1 MSEFIQFDALLQVVV
16 AGAIVGAGLPAL
28 FALGVRL
35 LATPATGVTVAVEGA
50 PSGTDAA
57 GPTTARPTGVRLAAA
72 VLCFATVLAAC
83 AVGIWFLAS
92 GGH

>member
-1 MSEFIQFDALLQVVV
+1 MSELIQFDALLQVLV
-16 AGAIVGAGLPAL
+16 AGALVGAGLPAL

-35 LATPATGVTVAVEGA
+35 LSAPAAAATLAVEGA
-50 PSGTDAA
+50 PSGTDA
-57 GPTTARPTGVRLAAA
+57 GPTAARPTGLRRAAA
-72 VLCFATVLAAC
+72 MLCFGVVLAAC

>member
-1 MSEFIQFDALLQVVV
+1 MSEFIQLDALLQVVV

-35 LATPATGVTVAVEGA
+35 LAPAGGAALAVEGA

-57 GPTTARPTGVRLAAA
+57 GPTTARPTGVRLAGA
-72 VLCFATVLAAC
+72 VVCFGAVVAAC

>member
-1 MSEFIQFDALLQVVV
+1 MSEFIHFDALLQVVV

-35 LATPATGVTVAVEGA
+35 LAPSQGAALAVEGA
-50 PSGTDAA
+50 PSGTEAD
-57 GPTTARPTGVRLAAA
+57 PTTARPTGLRLAAA
-72 VLCFATVLAAC
+72 VVCFGTVLAAC

>member
-16 AGAIVGAGLPAL
+16 AGILVGAGLPAL

-35 LATPATGVTVAVEGA
+35 LAAPAAAVATVEGA
-50 PSGTDAA
+50 AA
-57 GPTTARPTGVRLAAA
+57 DVSPTAVRPTGLRLAAA
-72 VLCFATVLAAC
+72 VVCFGTVLVAC
-83 AVGIWFLAS
+83 GVGIWFLAS

>member
-1 MSEFIQFDALLQVVV
+1 MSELIHVDALLQVLV
-16 AGAIVGAGLPAL
+16 AGALVGAGLPAL

-35 LATPATGVTVAVEGA
+35 LAAPTGGAQLAVEGA
-50 PSGTDAA
+50 PSGTVSS
-57 GPTTARPTGVRLAAA
+57 PTTARPTGLRLAAA
-72 VLCFATVLAAC
+72 VVCFGTVLAAC

>member
-1 MSEFIQFDALLQVVV
+1 MSEFIHVDALLQVVV
-16 AGAIVGAGLPAL
+16 AGALVGAGLPAL

-35 LATPATGVTVAVEGA
+35 LAPAQGAALAVEGA
-50 PSGTDAA
+50 PSGTDASPA
-57 GPTTARPTGVRLAAA
+57 ATRPTGLRLTAAA
-72 VLCFATVLAAC
+72 LCFGTVLAAC

>member
-1 MSEFIQFDALLQVVV
+1 MSELIHVDALIQVVV
-16 AGAIVGAGLPAL
+16 AGALVGAGLPAL

-35 LATPATGVTVAVEGA
+35 LAPSQGATLAVEA
-50 PSGTDAA
+50 AASGTDSR
-57 GPTTARPTGVRLAAA
+57 PTTARPSGLRLAAA
-72 VLCFATVLAAC
+72 VLCFGAVVAAC